1 MNMPQKAIRGKKE
14 QCRDRNEEKTRL
26 RERKGKR
33 WFSGSKTESGRS
45 TAFYGLC
52 ATVSLVTVPS
62 RYRRPYSD
70 QLIYLITFW
79 RWGLYPCVSW
89 MFLLHTLL
97 LKAKLRHWSEARV
110 RKIYSSFSL
119 SPLATWQIFCAP
131 GPNWYI
137 HFALSPS
144 PENIQGVIR
153 RLPTVRPSSD
163 SPIFGSKNRHE
174 ITVISRGCGRGS
186 RSEEPPI
193 CGFSTLIASYPKM
206 HSMSNN

>member
-137 HFALSPS
+137 HSATAITAVPNRSPEMACRRRVLQWVHVKWTFKSCNCCCKILSP
-144 PENIQGVIR
+144 
-153 RLPTVRPSSD
+153 
-163 SPIFGSKNRHE
+163 
-174 ITVISRGCGRGS
+174 
-186 RSEEPPI
+186 
-193 CGFSTLIASYPKM
+193 KM
-206 HSMSNN
+206 TYMA